1 MSTPCNAIVFNAGGF
16 TIKDMAGVMFKQN
29 EKMNFYLGLNAKDVD
44 DIRWGLKLQK
54 RAQVG
59 LVLNLLLLIYLY
71 FYHG

>member
-16 TIKDMAGVMFKQN
+16 TIKDMAGVTKQN
-29 EKMNFYLGLNAKDVD
+29 EWMNFFYLGLDAKDVD